1 MKNSKGFILAA
12 AFGTTLMIAP
22 AGFAQATGAQAG
34 QTASKADRETRMQQR
49 HERLAQE
56 LGLNQDQKDRLKALH
71 ESTRT
76 QMQALRNNDQLSREE
91 KRDQMRQIKQQKRA
105 QMNAIL
111 TPEQQKKF
119 EQMRAQHKG
128 KHGKHRGDRGD
139 QSGPGDAN

>member
-12 AFGTTLMIAP
+12 AFGTALMIAP
-22 AGFAQATGAQAG
+22 AGFAQATEAQTG
-34 QTASKADRETRMQQR
+34 QTAKAGREARMQQR

-56 LGLNQDQKDRLKALH
+56 LGLSQDQKDKLKALH

-76 QMQALRNNDQLSREE
+76 QIQALRNNDQLSRQE
-91 KRDQMRQIKQQKRA
+91 KRDQMRQLKEQKRT

-119 EQMRAQHKG
+119 AQIREQHKG
-128 KHGKHRGDRGD
+128 KHGKHRGHRGD

>member
-12 AFGTTLMIAP
+12 AFGTALMIAP
-22 AGFAQATGAQAG
+22 AGFAQATAAQSG
-34 QTASKADRETRMQQR
+34 QMASKAGREARVQQR

-56 LGLNQDQKDRLKALH
+56 LGLNQDQKDKLKALH

-91 KRDQMRQIKQQKRA
+91 KRDQMRQLKEQKRT

-119 EQMRAQHKG
+119 EQIREQHKG
-128 KHGKHRGDRGD
+128 KHGKHRGYRGD